1 MCDQPEIILKNTG
14 EQTLENVTIE
24 YWICGGP
31 HEQYTW
37 NGSLSFDES
46 ENVVL
51 PIPDQSFWDHAQFCK
66 RFHVAITQV
75 NGTTDE
81 YEKNNYYSTT
91 FETPPVY
98 PDEISLWTRTNG
110 AGYET
115 RLFVTDVDGNEIF
128 SRISFQNNTLY
139 KLSLIHI

>member
-14 EQTLENVTIE
+14 EQTLENATIE

-31 HEQYTW
+31 HDNIHGTEAYLLMSLKMWCYQYLINLFGTMR
-37 NGSLSFDES
+37 NF
-46 ENVVL
+46 VK
-51 PIPDQSFWDHAQFCK
+51 IPCSHYSS
-66 RFHVAITQV
+66 

-98 PDEISLWTRTNG
+98 PNEISLWTRTNG

-128 SRISFQNNTLY
+128 SRISFQNNTL
-139 KLSLIHI
+139 